1 MLPKICLS
9 TYKPRKRKAKEK
21 PFNLLHRFEIE
32 INQWQMKS
40 TIESKRELNKSKFVL
55 DKHRMKKL
63 ETLRSLGMLIQE
75 YSLLCNPQITHKL
88 SKTILTQKS
97 KTKPKQH
104 IP

>member
-1 MLPKICLS
+1 
-9 TYKPRKRKAKEK
+9 
-21 PFNLLHRFEIE
+21 
-32 INQWQMKS
+32 MKS

-75 YSLLCNPQITHKL
+75 YSLLCNPQITHKIP
-88 SKTILTQKS
+88 KTILTQKIQ
-97 KTKPKQH
+97 KQTKATH